1 MSILC
6 VDAAEQL
13 ILLRNYMYMPY
24 NNLRLWNQALIK
36 NLFIQKIIPEKL

>member
-13 ILLRNYMYMPY
+13 ILLRNYMPY